1 MRNRTKTTL
10 QRLESEDDYE
20 AEIAKC
26 TGVTGYHRWFF
37 LDAIA
42 RAMELRFEA
51 FAVEA
56 NGETIGVFPV
66 LLRRRGLIS
75 AANDLSIPHVG
86 PLLRDPAR
94 LPDVLG
100 AADSYLRRQRV
111 VVTKWRFAPS
121 ANVAPEVVTAFGFLV
136 SPEDHFMVPADRS
149 PADHIAVMKRQQR
162 QELRLAESQG
172 LQARA
177 ANVPEI
183 ADWFADRVG
192 DAYHRQGIDSEYTR
206 SAARQLVDLLGQDHR
221 MLWRS
226 LHDAS
231 GQVVALTANIIDIE
245 RLWCWMLIG
254 DRAHRPTPHATAYW
268 DSIQWSLSH
277 GLSCD
282 FGGAPNEGIRNF
294 KMRMGGVSEQGFRGE
309 RVSPAAYR
317 KLRALHGRITARLS

>member
-1 MRNRTKTTL
+1 MKNRTKTTL
-10 QRLESEDDYE
+10 HRLESEEDYE

-26 TGVTGYHRWFF
+26 AGVTGYHRWFV

-42 RAMELRFEA
+42 RVLELRFEA
-51 FAVEA
+51 FAVEV

-86 PLLRDPAR
+86 PLLRDPSH
-94 LPDVLG
+94 LGDVLS
-100 AADSYLRRQRV
+100 AADSYLRRQRA
-111 VVTKWRFAPS
+111 VVTKWRFAPGS
-121 ANVAPEVVTAFGFLV
+121 NVAPEVVTAFGFLV
-136 SPEDHFMVPADRS
+136 SPEEHFVVPADRS
-149 PADHIAVMKRQQR
+149 PADHLAAMKRGQR
-162 QELRLAESQG
+162 QELRLAESRG
-172 LQARA
+172 LHARA
-177 ANVPEI
+177 AHIPEI

-192 DAYHRQGIDSEYTR
+192 DAYHRQGIDSEYSR
-206 SAARQLVDLLGQDHR
+206 SAARQLVDLLGRDHR

-231 GQVVALTANIIDIE
+231 EQIVAVTVGIIDVE
-245 RLWCWMLIG
+245 RLCGWMLIG
-254 DRAHRPTPHATAYW
+254 DHNHRPSPHAMAYW

-294 KMRMGGVSEQGFRGE
+294 KIRMGGVSEQGFRGE

-317 KLRALHGRITARLS
+317 NLRALYGRITQG